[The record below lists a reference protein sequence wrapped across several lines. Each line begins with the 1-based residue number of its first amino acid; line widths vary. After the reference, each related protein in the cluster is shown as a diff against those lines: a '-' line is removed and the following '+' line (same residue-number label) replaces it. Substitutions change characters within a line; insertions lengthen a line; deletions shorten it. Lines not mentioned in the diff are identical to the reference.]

1 MQEIISVIV
10 PVYNV
15 ENYLK
20 KCIDSIINQ
29 TYKNLEIIL
38 INDGSKDGSG
48 KICDEYAKKD
58 SRIKVIHKE
67 NSGVADVRN
76 MGLDIAT
83 SDYLLFV
90 DSDDY
95 ISHMM
100 IQKLYDKMVL
110 EDPDICMCNYHDV
123 SEDYQI
129 IDKDK
134 NPVICETTLDNTSDI
149 FEHYM
154 GEKHSLYV
162 LPVNKLYKR
171 KLFDGI
177 RYKRGMV
184 YEDELLSH
192 HLVGK
197 CKKVSFVNE
206 CLYYYVQTQ
215 GSITRSE
222 FSLRK
227 MDAAEA
233 ILDRIEYALNIN
245 NQSCAEKSF
254 KCVVGYLVVGY
265 KKLDLKDQKTKER
278 MNELKGYFDRLY
290 PEAIKTVKSGVWR
303 KLLFLFLTFPHL
315 YCFLYGFYSVVR
327 EGRKKLRG

>member
-1 MQEIISVIV
+1 MQERISVII

-15 ENYLK
+15 ERYLE

-29 TYKNLEIIL
+29 TYKNLEILL
-38 INDGSKDGSG
+38 INDGSKDKSG
-48 KICDEYAKKD
+48 EICDEYAKKD

-67 NSGVADVRN
+67 NSGVADTRN
-76 MGLDIAT
+76 MGLEIAT
-83 SDYLLFV
+83 GDYLMFV

-95 ISHMM
+95 ISNTM
-100 IQKLYDKMVL
+100 IQMLYDKMVL
-110 EDPDICMCNYHDV
+110 ENPDMCMCNYHEV
-123 SEDYQI
+123 SGDYHI

-134 NPVICETTLDNTSDI
+134 NPVICEKTLDNMSDI

-154 GEKHSLYV
+154 GENHSLYV

-171 KLFDGI
+171 NLFDGI
-177 RYKRGMV
+177 RYKKGMV

-222 FSLRK
+222 FSLKK
-227 MDAAEA
+227 MDATEA

-245 NQSCAEKSF
+245 NQACVEKSF
-254 KCVVGYLVVGY
+254 KNVVGYFVVGY
-265 KKLDLKDQKTKER
+265 KKLDLNDQRTRER

-290 PEAIKTVKSGVWR
+290 PEAIKTVKSAVWR
-303 KLLFLFLTFPHL
+303 KLLYLFFICPRL
-315 YCFLYGFYSVVR
+315 YCFLYGFYNVVR
-327 EGRKKLRG
+327 DKKKMRG